1 MQSTDRDRVDQVW
14 EQDAFRAV
22 DTSIGTLVLQLTRAL
37 VGLTLAY
44 VLARI
49 ITERAFA
56 LDGGAGAVMVAT
68 ALHVGLAGLAL
79 FVTSARP
86 IRRDLAAQRALLRAS
101 EAEMVERVR
110 QQAFLRDLQ
119 DALDMGET
127 EADALAVTA
136 KALRDAAP
144 GPAELLVADASRAH
158 LRRAA
163 AAAGTGAPGCG
174 VETPWGCPAVRRGR
188 TLQFESS
195 DDLSACPRLSDRG
208 GEACSAVCVPI
219 TILGTP
225 TAVIHATAP
234 VSADAWPTA
243 VTDRIEGVAAQV
255 GARLGVL
262 RAMAKSQLQAETDP
276 LTGLLNRRAMEE
288 RVRHLREADTP
299 FALAMADLDHFKRLN
314 DSYGHD
320 TGDRALR
327 TFARVLREA
336 VRDNDVVARHGGEEF
351 VVVLPGADS
360 VTAAPV
366 LHRIRERLQDAVGTA
381 LIPQFSVSIGLADSS
396 WSSDLTDVLRAAD
409 HALMEAKAQG
419 RDRLVIA
426 DPPAPGEVV
435 PGPSVPAG
443 DACLTRSVRLVSD
456 RAGLAGSQGG

>member
-1 MQSTDRDRVDQVW
+1 VQSIERDRVEQVW
-14 EQDAFRAV
+14 EADAFRAV
-22 DTSIGTLVLQLTRAL
+22 DTSVSALVLQLTRAL
-37 VGLTLAY
+37 VGLTTAY
-44 VLARI
+44 VAGRI
-49 ITERAFA
+49 IIERG
-56 LDGGAGAVMVAT
+56 LDLDDGTGAVAVAT
-68 ALHVGLAGLAL
+68 AIHVTLSGLAL

-86 IRRDLAAQRALLRAS
+86 IRRDLATQRALLQAS
-101 EAEMVERVR
+101 EAEMVERVQ

-127 EADALAVTA
+127 EADALEVTA

-163 AAAGTGAPGCG
+163 VAAGSGAAGCG

-188 TLQFESS
+188 TLFFESS
-195 DDLSACPRLSDRG
+195 DDLSACPRLSGRG
-208 GEACSAVCVPI
+208 SDPCSAVCVPI

-234 VSADAWPTA
+234 VADGGWPAT

-288 RVRHLREADTP
+288 RVRHLREAETP

-351 VVVLPGADS
+351 VVVLPGVDALA
-360 VTAAPV
+360 AAPV
-366 LHRIRERLQDAVGTA
+366 LHRIRDRLQEAVGTA
-381 LIPQFSVSIGLADSS
+381 LIPEFSVSIGLADST

-426 DPPAPGEVV
+426 DPPAPGGIHPGLPV
-435 PGPSVPAG
+435 PSPDPA
-443 DACLTRSVRLVSD
+443 
-456 RAGLAGSQGG
+456 

>member
-1 MQSTDRDRVDQVW
+1 VVGARLPSPRLDAPARPHGEVRIDEVW
-14 EQDAFRAV
+14 DHEAFRTV
-22 DTSIGTLVLQLTRAL
+22 DTSIGALVLQLTRAL
-37 VGLTLAY
+37 VGLTTAY
-44 VLARI
+44 VVARI
-49 ITERAFA
+49 LTERV
-56 LDGGAGAVMVAT
+56 LGLGDGAGEVMVAT
-68 ALHVGLAGLAL
+68 GVHVTFAGLAL

-86 IRRDLAAQRALLRAS
+86 IRRDLTAQRALLREN
-101 EAEMVERVR
+101 EAQMVERVQ
-110 QQAFLRDLQ
+110 QQAFQRDLQ

-127 EADALAVTA
+127 EADALEVTA

-144 GPAELLVADASRAH
+144 GAAELLVADASRAH

-163 AAAGTGAPGCG
+163 VAAGGVAPGCG

-188 TLQFESS
+188 TLFFESS
-195 DDLSACPRLSDRG
+195 DDLSSCPRLSDRAG
-208 GEACSAVCVPI
+208 DPCSAICVPI

-234 VSADAWPTA
+234 AGSGAWSSS
-243 VTDRIEGVAAQV
+243 VTERIEGVAAQV
-255 GARLGVL
+255 GTRLGVL

-288 RVRHLREADTP
+288 RVRHLREAETP

-327 TFARVLREA
+327 TFARVLREV

-351 VVVLPGADS
+351 VIVLPGVDALA
-360 VTAAPV
+360 AAPV
-366 LHRIRERLQDAVGTA
+366 LHRIRERLQEAVGTA
-381 LIPQFSVSIGLADSS
+381 LIPEFSVSIGLADST

-426 DPPAPGEVV
+426 DPPAPGGILPSLPV
-435 PGPSVPAG
+435 PEPELP
-443 DACLTRSVRLVSD
+443 
-456 RAGLAGSQGG
+456 